1 MGLWV
6 LFVVVI
12 DCSTLVGYSTAFQ
25 NVSGMGEAMGA
36 MDSIMSGDSSSLS
49 MASDGTGDQLSNSGA
64 GNKIS
69 GQIGSS
75 QSYGGFGGRRMN
87 GNVPSGGVLSGFKH
101 VVAQVLAPATWNA
114 VLSAAVLHS
123 AQEISTQ
130 SQPRFLVGVPAAD
143 GGTGGVDPE
152 ELMKQGL
159 DVMDVLN
166 MTLIET
172 QNQLVYYKHVSAV
185 MSDVCFDLASLN
197 RSIQLVL
204 YGAIA
209 VLIAEMIV
217 FAYHVKGF
225 TGWSYEIKILGL
237 QQKLFEYEKL
247 EQEREQEDDVVLERM
262 KGLHVKA
269 STVGMVVGGD
279 KAE

>member
-1 MGLWV
+1 
-6 LFVVVI
+6 
-12 DCSTLVGYSTAFQ
+12 
-25 NVSGMGEAMGA
+25 MGEAMGA

-49 MASDGTGDQLSNSGA
+49 MASEGTGDEISNSGA

-75 QSYGGFGGRRMN
+75 QRYGGFGGRRRMT
-87 GNVPSGGVLSGFKH
+87 GNVPSEGALSGFKH

-114 VLSAAVLHS
+114 VLGAAVVHS
-123 AQEISTQ
+123 MQEISTQ
-130 SQPRFLVGVPAAD
+130 QSQPRYLVGVPAAD
-143 GGTGGVDPE
+143 GGTGGIDPE

-172 QNQLVYYKHVSAV
+172 QNQLVYYKHVSGV
-185 MSDVCFDLASLN
+185 MSDVCYDLASLN
-197 RSIQLVL
+197 GSIQLVL
-204 YGAIA
+204 YGAVA
-209 VLIAEMIV
+209 VLIAEMII

-237 QQKLFEYEKL
+237 EQKLFEYEKL
-247 EQEREQEDDVVLERM
+247 DDEREKEDGLLMDNM
-262 KGLHVKA
+262 QGLHAKA
-269 STVGMVVGGD
+269 SMAGMVVGEERGV
-279 KAE
+279 E

>member
-1 MGLWV
+1 
-6 LFVVVI
+6 
-12 DCSTLVGYSTAFQ
+12 
-25 NVSGMGEAMGA
+25 
-36 MDSIMSGDSSSLS
+36 
-49 MASDGTGDQLSNSGA
+49 MAA
-64 GNKIS
+64 G
-69 GQIGSS
+69 G
-75 QSYGGFGGRRMN
+75 
-87 GNVPSGGVLSGFKH
+87 
-101 VVAQVLAPATWNA
+101 
-114 VLSAAVLHS
+114 
-123 AQEISTQ
+123 
-130 SQPRFLVGVPAAD
+130 AD
-143 GGTGGVDPE
+143 GGTGGADPE
-152 ELMKQGL
+152 ELMQQGL
-159 DVMDVLN
+159 DVMVVLN

-197 RSIQLVL
+197 GSIQLVL

-247 EQEREQEDDVVLERM
+247 EQEREQEDDVVLDRM

-279 KAE
+279 KEKK

>member
-1 MGLWV
+1 
-6 LFVVVI
+6 
-12 DCSTLVGYSTAFQ
+12 
-25 NVSGMGEAMGA
+25 MGEAMGA

-49 MASDGTGDQLSNSGA
+49 MASEGTGDEISNSGA

-75 QSYGGFGGRRMN
+75 QSYGGFGGRRRMT
-87 GNVPSGGVLSGFKH
+87 GNVPSEGALSGFKH

-114 VLSAAVLHS
+114 VLGAAVVHS
-123 AQEISTQ
+123 MQEISTQ
-130 SQPRFLVGVPAAD
+130 QLQPRYLVGVPAAD
-143 GGTGGVDPE
+143 GGTGGIDPE

-172 QNQLVYYKHVSAV
+172 QNQLVYYKHVSGV
-185 MSDVCFDLASLN
+185 MSDVCYDLASLN
-197 RSIQLVL
+197 GSIQLVL
-204 YGAIA
+204 YGAVA
-209 VLIAEMIV
+209 VLIAEMII

-237 QQKLFEYEKL
+237 EQKLFEYEKL
-247 EQEREQEDDVVLERM
+247 DDEREKEDGLLMDNM
-262 KGLHVKA
+262 QGLHAKA
-269 STVGMVVGGD
+269 SMAGMVVGEERGV
-279 KAE
+279 E

>member
-1 MGLWV
+1 
-6 LFVVVI
+6 
-12 DCSTLVGYSTAFQ
+12 
-25 NVSGMGEAMGA
+25 MGEAMGA

-49 MASDGTGDQLSNSGA
+49 MSSNGDQISNSGA
-64 GNKIS
+64 ENKIS
-69 GQIGSS
+69 GRIGSS
-75 QSYGGFGGRRMN
+75 QSYGGHGNRRRLSTTTTSMLTKFTN
-87 GNVPSGGVLSGFKH
+87 ALAHVMAPSTIH
-101 VVAQVLAPATWNA
+101 A
-114 VLSAAVLHS
+114 VLGAVFLQS
-123 AQEISTQ
+123 VQEIILQPNATLP
-130 SQPRFLVGVPAAD
+130 PRFLMAAGGAD
-143 GGTGGVDPE
+143 GGTGGADPE
-152 ELMKQGL
+152 ELMQQGL
-159 DVMDVLN
+159 DVMVVLN

-197 RSIQLVL
+197 GSIQLVL

-247 EQEREQEDDVVLERM
+247 EQEREQEDDVVLDRM

-279 KAE
+279 KEKK

>member
-1 MGLWV
+1 MFTKLTTGL
-6 LFVVVI
+6 
-12 DCSTLVGYSTAFQ
+12 
-25 NVSGMGEAMGA
+25 
-36 MDSIMSGDSSSLS
+36 
-49 MASDGTGDQLSNSGA
+49 
-64 GNKIS
+64 
-69 GQIGSS
+69 
-75 QSYGGFGGRRMN
+75 
-87 GNVPSGGVLSGFKH
+87 
-101 VVAQVLAPATWNA
+101 AQVMTPSTIHA
-114 VLSAAVLHS
+114 VLGAVFLQS
-123 AQEISTQ
+123 VQEIALQPTATLP
-130 SQPRFLVGVPAAD
+130 PRFLMAAGGAD
-143 GGTGGVDPE
+143 GGTGGADPE
-152 ELMKQGL
+152 ELMEQGL
-159 DVMDVLN
+159 DVMVVLN

-172 QNQLVYYKHVSAV
+172 QKQLVYYKHVSGV
-185 MSDVCFDLASLN
+185 MSEVCYDLASLN